1 MDGKLKVFWKLS
13 AAQKLKRGTKVEEV
27 LLSFTLE
34 QKFHLGSESVSVL
47 GHLCSVIIF
56 TPHLRLELSMCTF
69 DKYIWEK
76 YTLQKYS
83 WEKYTYLY
91 LIWDWSSECA
101 RLGCDDGAHLRP
113 LLAEVSRPDQCN
125 AANAFHRGEKE
136 GLEEEMVKPA
146 GLESGRTGYAKVEE
160 EEGGHH
166 RVQRHQC
173 SPHRYHRLCPDS
185 NFPLGF
191 LQPLLSP
198 MKISQPGHPFIC
210 RPSLLVMLGGVG
222 GQELQIQPHQFR
234 SVALILSPRNKL
246 GDLCEVTP
254 EIWQN

>member
-1 MDGKLKVFWKLS
+1 
-13 AAQKLKRGTKVEEV
+13 
-27 LLSFTLE
+27 
-34 QKFHLGSESVSVL
+34 
-47 GHLCSVIIF
+47 
-56 TPHLRLELSMCTF
+56 
-69 DKYIWEK
+69 
-76 YTLQKYS
+76 
-83 WEKYTYLY
+83 
-91 LIWDWSSECA
+91 
-101 RLGCDDGAHLRP
+101 
-113 LLAEVSRPDQCN
+113 
-125 AANAFHRGEKE
+125 
-136 GLEEEMVKPA
+136 MVKPA

-246 GDLCEVTP
+246 GDLWGVTP